1 MLPEKRAGGSEG
13 RASFVD
19 VFRIEEA
26 TAFGSTVERMGRI
39 GHGRKRPQVHPVI
52 GDGVEIERAIELDP
66 VAGGMFDRLPARIAV
81 GVVGRSAGAEN
92 ERVEGI
98 TGMDVQI
105 AEVGI
110 ALPACGAG
118 RGARYADRQRG
129 DAMDSSRHRSL
140 PCW

>member
-39 GHGRKRPQVHPVI
+39 GHGRPHSQVHPVI
-52 GDGVEIERAIELDP
+52 GDGVEIEWAIELDP
-66 VAGGMFDRLPARIAV
+66 VAGGMFDRLSARVAV

-92 ERVEGI
+92 ERVEGVA
-98 TGMDVQI
+98 GVDVQI

-110 ALPACGAG
+110 ALPACGASC
-118 RGARYADRQRG
+118 GARYADRQRG
-129 DAMDSSRHRSL
+129 DAMGSSHHRFLLCS
-140 PCW
+140 